1 MRVDVAADAGTLAF
15 VQPMHASSLIFLVGG
30 GRAPLYPANKVI
42 LWDAAAQREVAEL
55 EFKERVRGLATRRN
69 WLVVAFKRRVVAFE
83 VGAQVVRRGEWETAE
98 NERGEW

>member
-1 MRVDVAADAGTLAF
+1 
-15 VQPMHASSLIFLVGG
+15 MHASSLLFLVGG

-55 EFKERVRGLATRRN
+55 EFKERVRGLASRRN
-69 WLVVAFKRRVVAFE
+69 WLVVALKRRVVAFE
-83 VGAQVVRRGEWETAE
+83 VGPRVVRRGEWETTE